1 MLSWF
6 RAAIASRLRVG
17 GERQPSGKECRPA
30 MDGPRP
36 CERQLLV
43 TVKRMEE
50 ATQVR
55 WVVLEDATGYRFAVS
70 EDYADRRPDCKRVGP

>member
-1 MLSWF
+1 
-6 RAAIASRLRVG
+6 
-17 GERQPSGKECRPA
+17 